1 MKVLTKKMKME
12 LKRKKLNFRKR
23 ERANKAI
30 VEHLEKVLINRIE
43 LLGKTVRFVLFFFKM
58 TLLIQMLANIYD
70 WYVS

>member
-12 LKRKKLNFRKR
+12 LKRKKLNFRKI

-30 VEHLEKVLINRIE
+30 VEHLEKVLLNRIE